1 MQELVAN
8 TVLTNVDCHWPVLGF
23 IRLEFWKRISSL
35 LFLFFKTL
43 PERIR
48 EWNLTSCK
56 AAEANQ
62 KELVKIRNEL
72 GNAREKLEEVDREV
86 EKLEQLISKSKSL
99 APVENNSEDSSD
111 DDDQD
116 EQRGGMINCIS
127 CGKDVSTKVAIRHME
142 SCFNKFESQ
151 TSYGSMYKTKID
163 GYQMVCDYYNPQTG
177 NTSNEC

>member
-1 MQELVAN
+1 M
-8 TVLTNVDCHWPVLGF
+8 DCHWPVLGF

-177 NTSNEC
+177 ITSNEC